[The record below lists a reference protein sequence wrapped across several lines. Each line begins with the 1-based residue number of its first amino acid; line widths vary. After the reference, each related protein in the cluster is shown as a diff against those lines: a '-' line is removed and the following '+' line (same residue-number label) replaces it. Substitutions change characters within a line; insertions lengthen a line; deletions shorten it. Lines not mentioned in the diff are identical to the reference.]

1 MPAFLKEGTSGF
13 DASLDRLLSQRA
25 GSMQRVDSQVRAI
38 IEDVMAHGDE
48 ALVRYTRQYDRFDA
62 TVATLQVTQA
72 EIDSA
77 VAAVP
82 DATMRA
88 LELAARRIEAFQSR
102 HLPADDLY
110 TDGTGA
116 VLGARWTPID
126 AAGLYV
132 PGGQA
137 AYPSSVLMNA
147 MPARIAG
154 VKRIVMVSP
163 APGGK
168 INPLVLAAARLA
180 GVHEVY
186 RVGGAQAVAALA
198 CGTSLIRPVDKIVGP
213 GNAWVAEAKRQVF
226 GRVGIDSI
234 AGPSEVL
241 IIADA
246 ANNAEWIAADL
257 MAQAEHDE
265 DAQSIL
271 VTDSEPF
278 ARAVSEAV
286 DALLS
291 RLPRA
296 AIARKSW
303 EAHGGI
309 IIVGRLEGAAAIA
322 NRVAPEHLQV
332 CTASPETI
340 AAGVRH
346 AGAIFLGA
354 MTPEAIGDYVGGP
367 NHVLPTSGAAR
378 FSSGLSAQDFM
389 KRTTILSTPEQS
401 LQAIGPAA
409 ALLADAEG
417 LGAHALSVRTRLK
430 P

>member
-1 MPAFLKEGTSGF
+1 MPTFLIEGASGF
-13 DASLDRLLSQRA
+13 EASLNRLLSQRA
-25 GSMQRVDSQVRAI
+25 GVMQRVDTQVRAI

-48 ALVRYTRQYDRFDA
+48 ALVRYTRQYDHFDA
-62 TVATLQVTQA
+62 TVATLQVSQA

-77 VAAVP
+77 ISEVP

-154 VKRIVMVSP
+154 VRRIVMVSP

-168 INPLVLAAARLA
+168 INPLVLAAARLS

-198 CGTSLIRPVDKIVGP
+198 YGTSLIRPVDKIVGP

-246 ANNAEWIAADL
+246 ANNAAWIAADL

-278 ARAVSEAV
+278 ARAVAEAV
-286 DALLS
+286 EALLS
-291 RLPRA
+291 KLPRA

-303 EAHGGI
+303 DAHGGI
-309 IIVGRLEGAAAIA
+309 VVVSRLEGAAAIV

-332 CTASPETI
+332 CTSSPETI

-354 MTPEAIGDYVGGP
+354 TTPEAIGDYVGGP

-401 LQAIGPAA
+401 LKAIGPAA

-417 LGAHALSVRTRLK
+417 LGAHALSVRTRLE

>member
-48 ALVRYTRQYDRFDA
+48 ALVRYTRQFDRFDA

-309 IIVGRLEGAAAIA
+309 IIVGSLEGAAAIA

-354 MTPEAIGDYVGGP
+354 TTPEAIGDYVGGP

>member
-25 GSMQRVDSQVRAI
+25 GSMQRVDTQVRAI

-126 AAGLYV
+126 AAGLSV

-354 MTPEAIGDYVGGP
+354 TTPEAIGDYVGGP

-389 KRTTILSTPEQS
+389 KRTTILSTPEPS

>member
-25 GSMQRVDSQVRAI
+25 GSMQRVDTQVRAI

-303 EAHGGI
+303 EAHGGV
-309 IIVGRLEGAAAIA
+309 IIVGRLEGAVAIA

-354 MTPEAIGDYVGGP
+354 TTPEAIGDYVGGP

-389 KRTTILSTPEQS
+389 KRTTILSTPEPS

-417 LGAHALSVRTRLK
+417 LGAHALSVRTKLK

>member
-309 IIVGRLEGAAAIA
+309 IIVGRLEGAVAIA

-354 MTPEAIGDYVGGP
+354 TTPEAIGDYVGGP

>member
-25 GSMQRVDSQVRAI
+25 GSMQRADSQVRAI

-354 MTPEAIGDYVGGP
+354 TTPEAIGDYVGGP